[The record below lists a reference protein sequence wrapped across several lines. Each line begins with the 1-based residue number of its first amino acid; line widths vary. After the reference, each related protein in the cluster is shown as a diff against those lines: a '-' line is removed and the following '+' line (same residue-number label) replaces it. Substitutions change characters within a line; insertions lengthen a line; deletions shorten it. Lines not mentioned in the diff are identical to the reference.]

1 MLKPIVIEQRH
12 AGGCDRVASP
22 AKLEYAHAVLIDA
35 EAAQLKRWT
44 CGMTITKGGCP
55 MPVYLP
61 EPPKPQRY

>member
-1 MLKPIVIEQRH
+1 MLKSLVVTLALLSI
-12 AGGCDRVASP
+12 AAASS
-22 AKLEYAHAVLIDA
+22 A